1 MNLAP
6 IILFVYNR
14 PWHTEQMLEA
24 LMENELAD
32 QSALYVYSD
41 GPKKNATV
49 EDLKNIKEVRTLIR
63 NKNWCKEVVIIERDE
78 NLGLANSVI
87 NGVTE
92 IIERHGKVIVLEDDI
107 LTGKYFL
114 KFMNEGLETY
124 QNDELVYG
132 VSGYCFPHS
141 EKIQDKTYFLPLMSS
156 WGYGTWANRWNK
168 INFNGKELLNE
179 VISKNLVPG
188 LDFGKIQFYQMLQ
201 DQVSGENDS
210 WAVRFYVSMYLNNG
224 VFLYPNLS
232 LLKNIG
238 FDGSGVHCKFDS
250 SKIHEGPFDNNLEIP
265 VKRGKVVVK
274 IKILQGFRDK
284 DKIKEKN
291 IRRIGKKFRRLIAP
305 EIIQL
310 IKRKTN
316 LLKKEKTSEL
326 EILRYTKTS
335 VPLDG
340 RQIHIPDIASF
351 RFMYKEIFEQ
361 EIYKFKT
368 STREPYIIDGG
379 ANIGLATIYLK
390 GLYPSSKII
399 AFEPDP
405 EIFKILKHNIKI
417 FDFGQIELIQKGLWN
432 ANTNLFFKS
441 EGADA
446 GLIAEI
452 DKNNSA
458 SESEIEVVS
467 LKPYLKQ
474 PVDFLKLDIEGAE
487 TVVLK
492 NIQDDLGNIERI
504 FVEYHSFIGQSQTL
518 NEIIDILT
526 KAKFRLHIS
535 TPGFSSISPFMNLNV
550 YNNMDMQLNIYGY
563 KEN

>member
-14 PWHTEQMLEA
+14 PWHTERTLEA
-24 LMENELAD
+24 LMENEFAD
-32 QSALYVYSD
+32 ESSLYIYSD
-41 GPKKNATV
+41 GPKKNASV
-49 EDLKNIKEVRTLIR
+49 EDLKNIKEVRTLISE
-63 NKNWCKEVVIIERDE
+63 KNWCKEVVIIERNE

-87 NGVTE
+87 KGVTE
-92 IIERHGKVIVLEDDI
+92 IIERHGRVIVLEDDI

-124 QNDELVYG
+124 QNDEIVYG

-156 WGYGTWANRWNK
+156 WGYGTWDNRWNK

-179 VISKNLVPG
+179 IISKNLVPE

-201 DQVSGENDS
+201 DQVSGKNDS

-224 VFLYPNLS
+224 VFLFPNLS

-250 SKIHEGPFDNNLEIP
+250 TQIHDGPFDNNLKIL
-265 VKRGKVVVK
+265 VKKIKVVVK
-274 IKILQGFRDK
+274 LEILEGFKGK
-284 DKIKEKN
+284 DKMKETN
-291 IRRIGKKFRRLIAP
+291 IRRIGKKIQRLIAP

-310 IKRKTN
+310 IKRKTK
-316 LLKKEKTSEL
+316 LQTKEKKREL
-326 EILRYTKTS
+326 EIPRYIKTS

-340 RQIHIPDIASF
+340 RQIQIPDIASF

-368 STREPYIIDGG
+368 SKPEPYIIDGG

-390 GLYPSSKII
+390 RLFPTSKII
-399 AFEPDP
+399 SFEPDP
-405 EIFKILKHNIKI
+405 DIFKFLKNNIAA
-417 FDFGQIELIQKGLWN
+417 FNFTNVELHQKGLWDHE
-432 ANTNLFFKS
+432 TSLEFWS
-441 EGADA
+441 EGADG
-446 GLIAEI
+446 GLISDL
-452 DKNNSA
+452 DKTRPTSNR
-458 SESEIEVVS
+458 IETIS
-467 LKPYLKQ
+467 LKPYLKR

-487 TVVLK
+487 NKVLK
-492 NIQDDLGNIERI
+492 DIQDNLDKVEKI
-504 FVEYHSFIGQSQTL
+504 FVEYHSFIGQPQTL

-535 TPGFSSISPFMNLNV
+535 TPGLSSISPFMNLNV